1 MEINSEI
8 YENYKQNEII
18 QLFSE
23 LLAIPSPSGMENR
36 LADHIYNKC
45 VEWGYQPKK
54 DYAGNVYVQI
64 SGQKKSEET
73 CCLAAHLDEIA
84 LMVTRINMNGT
95 LNVERVGG
103 NLTWKFGERPV
114 EIYGEKKTIYGV
126 TAMGSGHAANSTQR
140 LEWKDVVIITGLTS
154 EKLQSY
160 GIKPGT
166 LIVPMQSDRG
176 PILFGDEV
184 DPMIAA
190 WTFDDKMGVVTLLRL
205 LKSMKTQKVTPF
217 VNLIIAF
224 TTTEEIGCFGAKYLA
239 QSLNPTYFIA
249 VDGCPFAS
257 ESPMELDSR
266 PGIRIRDRTFFYSP
280 NLIKAL
286 SEAAHKAGTELQHLV
301 YNTSGSD
308 AGMAGNVGASP
319 NAACIGHIRKNSH
332 GFEVA
337 YLSVFENLYKTLWSF
352 ITSWQS

>member
-1 MEINSEI
+1 M
-8 YENYKQNEII
+8 YENQNQNEII

-23 LLAIPSPSGMENR
+23 LLAIPSPSGMEHR
-36 LADHIYNKC
+36 LADHIFTKC
-45 VEWGYQPKK
+45 AEWGYSPMK

-64 SGQKKSEET
+64 PGQKESEET
-73 CCLAAHLDEIA
+73 CCLAAHIDEIGV
-84 LMVTRINMNGT
+84 MVTKINTDGT

-103 NLTWKFGERPV
+103 TLTWKFGERPV
-114 EIYGEKKTIYGV
+114 EILGEKKTVHGV
-126 TAMGSGHAANSTQR
+126 TAMGSGHTAGGTQR
-140 LEWKDVVIITGLTS
+140 LEWRDVVVITGLPP
-154 EKLQSY
+154 ERLQEY
-160 GIKPGT
+160 GVKPGT
-166 LIVPMQSDRG
+166 LIVPLQSDRG
-176 PILFGDEV
+176 PILFGEES

-190 WTFDDKMGVVTLLRL
+190 WTFDDKIGVVTLLRL
-205 LKSMKTQKVTPF
+205 LKTIKTENITPY

-224 TTTEEIGCFGAKYLA
+224 TTTEEIGCFGAKHLA

-280 NLIKAL
+280 GLIKAL
-286 SEAAHKAGTELQHLV
+286 SEAAENAGTELQHLV
-301 YNTSGSD
+301 YTTSGSD

-319 NAACIGHIRKNSH
+319 QAACIGHIRKNSH

-337 YLSVFENLYKTLWSF
+337 YLSVFENLYKTLRMF
-352 ITSWQS
+352 ISTWKGA